1 MRRSMLF
8 LTVILIAIAPAALAG
23 TVRGKVIRADGA
35 PHESAAVSLGSGS
48 GNSSP
53 VYTGRDGMFYIRNV
67 QPGTYTVEVKS
78 PRQTKKFRVTVQ
90 AAEYTDLAPIAVN

>member
-35 PHESAAVSLGSGS
+35 PHESAAVSLGSG
-48 GNSSP
+48 SSP